1 MLEVLGNTEF
11 SFQMWSL
18 FTLIVV
24 ALIFYANENVPMEVT
39 SVATLVLLLLFFHF
53 FPILD
58 QNDNNL
64 LGAERLLHGFAN
76 TALLTVLALLVVGQ
90 GMARTGVL
98 EIVARYILRISF
110 GKLWLAVLIALLAVL
125 FISAFLNN
133 IPVVVIFI
141 PILQGIAQRFKVPAS
156 KLLMPLSFVAVV
168 GGMTTLVGSGTN
180 LLVSSAL
187 IEAGYEEFSFFEF
200 TVPGLVLAL
209 TGLIYVMLVAPKLLP
224 NRTTL
229 SHRLRE
235 RSGQH
240 YIVELAVSA
249 DSELIGETITA
260 GDMPGLTGVKLHMI
274 HRQGTTILPP
284 FRNQRVYDGDV
295 LAVSASRDNL
305 RETLN
310 RDVGLHQIGSHFDA
324 QSEHASSDQIVVE
337 LMIPPSSAMVGQA
350 VDKARFEARN
360 NCYILGVQRH
370 AHMIRS
376 RMGQVKLLAGD
387 MLLVQCAAEKLHDI
401 CDDLDVVLVELSIE
415 ELPNRNKIL
424 AAVLTFAS
432 VVLMAASG
440 LVPIVI
446 AAIFGALMMI
456 ITKVITL
463 PQAVRA
469 IDPKI
474 VTTIV
479 TALALGTAMQVTGGA
494 AYLAELVLLATGD
507 SGPEVVLSVFFILVA
522 CLANIVSTKTCAVLF
537 TPIGLSLALQIG
549 LDPRIFAVT
558 VVFAANCAFATP
570 FAYQTSLL
578 VMGPGSYQFKD
589 FLKVGSPVVII
600 IWIVFSLIAPWYY
613 GI

>member
-11 SFQMWSL
+11 TFQMWSL

-64 LGAERLLHGFAN
+64 LGADRLLHGFAN

-209 TGLIYVMLVAPKLLP
+209 TGLLYVMLVAPKLLP

-274 HRQGTTILPP
+274 HR
-284 FRNQRVYDGDV
+284 
-295 LAVSASRDNL
+295 
-305 RETLN
+305 
-310 RDVGLHQIGSHFDA
+310 
-324 QSEHASSDQIVVE
+324 
-337 LMIPPSSAMVGQA
+337 
-350 VDKARFEARN
+350 
-360 NCYILGVQRH
+360 
-370 AHMIRS
+370 
-376 RMGQVKLLAGD
+376 
-387 MLLVQCAAEKLHDI
+387 
-401 CDDLDVVLVELSIE
+401 
-415 ELPNRNKIL
+415 
-424 AAVLTFAS
+424 
-432 VVLMAASG
+432 
-440 LVPIVI
+440 
-446 AAIFGALMMI
+446 
-456 ITKVITL
+456 
-463 PQAVRA
+463 
-469 IDPKI
+469 
-474 VTTIV
+474 
-479 TALALGTAMQVTGGA
+479 
-494 AYLAELVLLATGD
+494 
-507 SGPEVVLSVFFILVA
+507 
-522 CLANIVSTKTCAVLF
+522 
-537 TPIGLSLALQIG
+537 
-549 LDPRIFAVT
+549 
-558 VVFAANCAFATP
+558 
-570 FAYQTSLL
+570 
-578 VMGPGSYQFKD
+578 
-589 FLKVGSPVVII
+589 
-600 IWIVFSLIAPWYY
+600 
-613 GI
+613 

>member
-11 SFQMWSL
+11 TFQMWSL

-64 LGAERLLHGFAN
+64 LGADRLLHCFAN
-76 TALLTVLALLVVGQ
+76 TALLTVLVLLIVGQ

-209 TGLIYVMLVAPKLLP
+209 TGLLYVMLVAPKLLP

-260 GDMPGLTGVKLHMI
+260 GDIPGLTGVKLHMI
-274 HRQGTTILPP
+274 HR
-284 FRNQRVYDGDV
+284 
-295 LAVSASRDNL
+295 
-305 RETLN
+305 
-310 RDVGLHQIGSHFDA
+310 
-324 QSEHASSDQIVVE
+324 
-337 LMIPPSSAMVGQA
+337 
-350 VDKARFEARN
+350 
-360 NCYILGVQRH
+360 
-370 AHMIRS
+370 
-376 RMGQVKLLAGD
+376 
-387 MLLVQCAAEKLHDI
+387 
-401 CDDLDVVLVELSIE
+401 
-415 ELPNRNKIL
+415 
-424 AAVLTFAS
+424 
-432 VVLMAASG
+432 
-440 LVPIVI
+440 
-446 AAIFGALMMI
+446 
-456 ITKVITL
+456 
-463 PQAVRA
+463 
-469 IDPKI
+469 
-474 VTTIV
+474 
-479 TALALGTAMQVTGGA
+479 
-494 AYLAELVLLATGD
+494 
-507 SGPEVVLSVFFILVA
+507 
-522 CLANIVSTKTCAVLF
+522 
-537 TPIGLSLALQIG
+537 
-549 LDPRIFAVT
+549 
-558 VVFAANCAFATP
+558 
-570 FAYQTSLL
+570 
-578 VMGPGSYQFKD
+578 
-589 FLKVGSPVVII
+589 
-600 IWIVFSLIAPWYY
+600 
-613 GI
+613 